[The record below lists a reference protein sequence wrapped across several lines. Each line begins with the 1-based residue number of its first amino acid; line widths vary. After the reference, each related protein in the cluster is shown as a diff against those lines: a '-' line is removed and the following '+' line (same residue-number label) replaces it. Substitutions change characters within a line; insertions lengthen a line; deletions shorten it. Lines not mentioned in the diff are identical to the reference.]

1 MKSLERGFKAWS
13 ERTSLSLRKEIGLT
27 VDEKLCPFNFAKYL
41 DFELWT
47 PHNVPEITR
56 DILDALLENDI
67 WGWSATSFE
76 VNNKSIIIYNPTHSA
91 GRQASDVMHEIS
103 HSVLN
108 HQPASMILT
117 MELEN
122 FCMRSFDQKQED
134 EANCLS
140 WSLLLPREGLLRA
153 KLKRKTDEEI
163 AEHFGVTTKLV
174 KFRTQTTGI
183 SRQIRH

>member
-13 ERTSLSLRKEIGLT
+13 ERTSLALRKELGLT
-27 VDEKLCPFNFAKYL
+27 IDDQMCPFKFANYL
-41 DFELWT
+41 GFEIWT
-47 PHNVPEITR
+47 PHDVPEITD
-56 DILDALLENDI
+56 DILDELLRNDV

-76 VNNKSIIIYNPTHSA
+76 VNEKSIIIYNPTHGK

-103 HSVLN
+103 HNVLN

-117 MELEN
+117 LELEN

-134 EANCLS
+134 EANCLA

-153 KLKRKTDEEI
+153 KLNRKTNDEI
-163 AEHFGVTTKLV
+163 AEQFGVTAKLV
-174 KFRTQTTGI
+174 TFRTQTTGI
-183 SRQIRH
+183 SRQIKH

>member
-13 ERTSLSLRKEIGLT
+13 ERTSLALRKELGLT
-27 VDEKLCPFNFAKYL
+27 IDDQMCPFKFAEYL
-41 DFELWT
+41 GFQIWT
-47 PHNVPEITR
+47 PKDVPEITN
-56 DILDALLENDI
+56 DILDELLGDDL

-76 VNNKSIIIYNPTHSA
+76 VGEKSIIIYNPNHTK

-103 HSVLN
+103 HSVLA
-108 HQPASMILT
+108 HQPASMILSI
-117 MELEN
+117 ELEN

-134 EANCLS
+134 EANCLA

-153 KLKRKTDEEI
+153 KLKRKTIDEI
-163 AEHFGVTTKLV
+163 AEQFGVTTTLV
-174 KFRTQTTGI
+174 TFRLRTTGI